1 MRTTEEGLRCWE
13 NVELEL
19 EAALC
24 MSSARYIAV
33 CCGSYIFKIYVGF
46 QFIPKMSRHTY
57 RTYAMLTT
65 KLVVTAFIWKL
76 LNHWVFRL
84 CISRS
89 P

>member
-1 MRTTEEGLRCWE
+1 MRTTEGGLRCCG

-19 EAALC
+19 EVALC
-24 MSSARYIAV
+24 MCSARYIAV
-33 CCGSYIFKIYVGF
+33 YCASYIFKIYVGF

-76 LNHWVFRL
+76 
-84 CISRS
+84 C
-89 P
+89 